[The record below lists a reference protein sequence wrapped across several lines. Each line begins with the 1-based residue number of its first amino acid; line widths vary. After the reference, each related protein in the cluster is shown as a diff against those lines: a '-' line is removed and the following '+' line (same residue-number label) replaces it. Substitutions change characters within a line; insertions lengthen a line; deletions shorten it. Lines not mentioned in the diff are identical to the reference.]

1 MSVSAASGVT
11 NTRHSAEGLD
21 VVGFF
26 TAEHGVGEAARGLVD
41 TLLGAGVA
49 LNTINYT
56 DTESRTDHPYRTDDT
71 YSHRVLFL
79 ALNADHVAAARTRL
93 DDEVF
98 AGKYVIG
105 QWFWELETPPPWF
118 FDAFPIV
125 DELWAPTR
133 FIEQMLVKCC
143 PPHVKVR
150 YMPPAIGAPSTD
162 RSITRQSLG
171 VDTGRFFLF
180 SFDFMS
186 IAKRKNAVG
195 LAKAFRRAFAD
206 GEGPTLVVKCINGD
220 KRPSDLAELCE
231 ESSTRSDVVVIDR
244 YMSSMETSTLTSLAD
259 CYVSLHR
266 SEGLGL
272 TIAEAIALGVPTI
285 ATAYS
290 GNLDFMDEW
299 DTWRVPCTMTR
310 VGRGAGGYD
319 PAAQW
324 AEPDLDAAARMM
336 REVWEN
342 PAAAR
347 EKADRARV
355 RLLESFSTERCGAR
369 MRARL
374 EEIWTELGRG

>member
-1 MSVSAASGVT
+1 MSASVASNPREAVASLG
-11 NTRHSAEGLD
+11 GLD

-26 TAEHGVGEAARGLVD
+26 TAEHGVGEAARSLVD
-41 TLLGAGVA
+41 TLRTAEVP

-56 DTESRTDHPYRTDDT
+56 DTESRTDHPYPTDDT
-71 YSHRVLFL
+71 YAHRVLFL
-79 ALNADHVAAARTRL
+79 ALNADHIAAARARL
-93 DDEVF
+93 DNEVF

-125 DELWAPTR
+125 NELWAPTR

-150 YMPPAIGAPSTD
+150 YMPPAVVTPAVGEVSNRRHFGPD
-162 RSITRQSLG
+162 
-171 VDTGRFFLF
+171 GRFMFYF

-186 IAKRKNAVG
+186 IMKRKNPVG
-195 LAKAFRRAFAD
+195 LIEAYTRAFVPGD
-206 GEGPTLVVKCINGD
+206 GAQLVIKSINGD
-220 KRPSDLAELCE
+220 KRTTDAAAVM
-231 ESSTRSDVVVIDR
+231 TAIGDR
-244 YMSSMETSTLTSLAD
+244 DDITLMTEYQSRRDASTLMSMAD
-259 CYVSLHR
+259 CYASLHR

-272 TIAEAIALGVPTI
+272 TIAEAMALGVPTI
-285 ATAYS
+285 ATGYS

-310 VGRGAGGYD
+310 VGGGAGGYD
-319 PAAQW
+319 PKAQW

-342 PAAAR
+342 PSAAR
-347 EKADRARV
+347 EKADRARA
-355 RLLESFSTERCGAR
+355 RLLESFSPERCGAR

-374 EEIWTELGRG
+374 EDIWAELERG